1 MVFAVETEQGPGLS
15 RDSPRLDL
23 GWTAPLALT
32 AAVGVLICSVA
43 NAFARAGSEP
53 TEVVFWLGVLLIAA
67 PMFYRLSSSK
77 ATAGERLALV
87 ALLGLALFGVKVVR
101 DAPIFTF
108 SDEFVH
114 AYNVHQIE
122 VHHHLFHENPII
134 AVTAR
139 YPGLEGATSALT
151 MLTGMSTYAAG
162 TIIVAV
168 ARVVFV
174 AALFLLFA
182 RVGNSSRA
190 AALGVAAYTGTSNFL
205 YWNVQFSYESLAL
218 PLFVFVLLAVAERD
232 AAWPTSRR
240 AWAVVIVL
248 GSAAVVITHHIT
260 SYALVVSLVALAV
273 LYRVLKVKRPN
284 PWPFAAAAAAMCAAW
299 LVVAAH
305 QTVGYLW
312 PVIRGAIESTLETAS
327 GGAPPR
333 TLFHSSA
340 GKVGGT
346 PLPAR
351 AIALLAVGLLA
362 VGLLV
367 GLRRIWRE
375 RTWREPFP
383 LLFVIA
389 ALGFFGALALRFA
402 PAAWETGNRAGEFL
416 FLGLAFVVAA
426 AAIWFLRSRESTVRR
441 RAMVAAALSVLLVG
455 GAISGWPWDIQLSKP
470 LAITAAGSKIESEP
484 VAFARWARRH
494 LPDDGFAATQA
505 DARLLLEPG
514 GLRAMTGSSP
524 DIESVISRPYLED
537 WHLPLLRENHL
548 RFVVVD
554 DRAVAS
560 DTLRGYFFTVPG
572 ELETSVLPPGVTDKF
587 RRLPLGSLWDSGHI
601 VAFDTENRP

>member
-1 MVFAVETEQGPGLS
+1 MVSAVQTEQGPGPS
-15 RDSPRLDL
+15 RVSAWFDL
-23 GWTAPLALT
+23 GWLPRLAFSS
-32 AAVGVLICSVA
+32 AAGVLICSVA
-43 NAFARAGSEP
+43 NALARGGNEP
-53 TEVVFWLGVLLIAA
+53 TQVLFWFGVLLIAV
-67 PMFYRLSSSK
+67 PIFFRLSSSQ
-77 ATAGERLALV
+77 ATGTERLALL
-87 ALLGLALFGVKVVR
+87 ALLGLALFGVKVTR

-108 SDEFVH
+108 SDELVH
-114 AYNVHQIE
+114 AYNVHQIG
-122 VHHHLFHENPII
+122 VHHHLFHQNPII

-151 MLTGMSTYAAG
+151 MLSGMSTYAAG
-162 TIIVAV
+162 TILIAV

-174 AALFLLFA
+174 AALFLLFV
-182 RVGNSSRA
+182 RVGSSTRA
-190 AALGVAAYTGTSNFL
+190 AALGVAVYTGTSNFI

-232 AAWPTSRR
+232 AAAPAARR
-240 AWAVVIVL
+240 AWAVAILL

-260 SYALVVSLVALAV
+260 SYALVVSLVVLAV
-273 LYRVLKVKRPN
+273 LYRVLKVRRPN

-299 LVVAAH
+299 LLIAAH

-312 PVIRGAIESTLETAS
+312 PVIKGAIESTLETAS

-340 GKVGGT
+340 GGVGLT

-351 AIALLAVGLLA
+351 AIALAAVGLLA
-362 VGLLV
+362 IGLLV
-367 GLRRIWRE
+367 GLRQIWRKT
-375 RTWREPFP
+375 TWREPFP

-389 ALGFFGALALRFA
+389 AMGFFGALALRFA

-416 FLGLAFVVAA
+416 FVGLAFVVAGA
-426 AAIWFLRSRESTVRR
+426 AVRFLRSPQSTVPR
-441 RAMVAAALSVLLVG
+441 RALLAAALGIVLVG
-455 GAISGWPWDIQLSKP
+455 GAISGWPWDVQLSKP
-470 LAITAAGSKIESEP
+470 LAITAEGSKIESEP
-484 VAFARWARRH
+484 LAFARWARRH

-524 DIESVISRPYLED
+524 DVESVISRPYLES
-537 WHLPLLRENHL
+537 WHLQLLREQHL

-554 DRAVAS
+554 GRAVAA
-560 DTLRGYFFTVPG
+560 DTLRGYYFTVPG
-572 ELETSVLPPGVTDKF
+572 ELETSLLAPAVTEKF
-587 RRLPLGSLWDSGHI
+587 SRLPIGSLWDSGNI
-601 VAFDTENRP
+601 VAFDTENKP